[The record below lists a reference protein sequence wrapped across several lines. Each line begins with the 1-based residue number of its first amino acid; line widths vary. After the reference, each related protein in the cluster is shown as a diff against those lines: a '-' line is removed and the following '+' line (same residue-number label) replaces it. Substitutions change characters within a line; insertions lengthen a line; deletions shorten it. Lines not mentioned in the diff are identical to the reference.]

1 MKLKGL
7 HLVDVGEIKATV
19 TDELKKVQKE
29 EFSATFQKLYDSV
42 KACIYANGAYFEFK
56 KKKKKSMCLPHVSLI
71 FKKISPKIFGPQC
84 VQSNCKTIMRGCTS
98 EVHKMSRNWSI

>member
-7 HLVDVGEIKATV
+7 HLVDVGEIKAAV

-42 KACIYANGAYFEFK
+42 KACIYANGAYFELK
-56 KKKKKSMCLPHVSLI
+56 KKKKKKVCVFHMSLW
-71 FKKISPKIFGPQC
+71 FLKKLVLKFLDHNVYSQT
-84 VQSNCKTIMRGCTS
+84 VRL
-98 EVHKMSRNWSI
+98 